1 RAAGVD
7 GIRSRPRAT
16 DPAAPGGAQPQRGS
30 ARVPRG
36 PAIPAARARRLRRR
50 ALSGAYHDF
59 EDGTLVR
66 RRAATAPTPP
76 LGGAGGSPRSSR
88 GQSTVGYT
96 ASDVDHACR
105 RSPPMS
111 LPKPVET
118 LWKELE
124 AVRAEVLRE
133 VEGLGQRQADWKPS
147 AKDWSVGEIV
157 DHLTVAEIA
166 TLDPRQRRFKH
177 AHRGD
182 LDLAQWWELQ
192 RRHDA
197 IHLAQIRDVKRAP
210 GFPKA

>member
-1 RAAGVD
+1 
-7 GIRSRPRAT
+7 
-16 DPAAPGGAQPQRGS
+16 
-30 ARVPRG
+30 
-36 PAIPAARARRLRRR
+36 
-50 ALSGAYHDF
+50 
-59 EDGTLVR
+59 
-66 RRAATAPTPP
+66 
-76 LGGAGGSPRSSR
+76 
-88 GQSTVGYT
+88 
-96 ASDVDHACR
+96 
-105 RSPPMS
+105 MS

-124 AVRAEVLRE
+124 AVRAAVLGE

-166 TLDPRQRRFKH
+166 TGKLTTKLTKEAGAAGTLAPWPADLTVFAPLPPDPPGPADAPEAVRPSPGKVIGELIATMKATRERSRQSIERLATLDPRQLRFKH

-197 IHLAQIRDVKRAP
+197 IHLAQIRDIKRAP